1 MRLVAGAVTAATIAA
16 LGAVPAHAATRAVP
30 KVCNIVTDP
39 PGDSTA
45 SVVSGDDSVD
55 IVGGDFASNAK
66 TITAIIRLKG
76 FKQSD
81 PQAPLGQSYFV
92 IFSVRGVADTLTMSA
107 GFYPTGT
114 EYKFGH
120 QGVDP
125 VLPLN
130 TSYTDGDAT
139 GLVKGNEIHISAD
152 ISKFAVAKSLK
163 PGAQVTSISVEARRV
178 YGQRAVPSQN
188 VGPARA
194 PLGGLTLTYDTASG
208 KKYTLGAPSCVAIG
222 K

>member
-1 MRLVAGAVTAATIAA
+1 MRLAAGLVSAATIAA
-16 LGAVPAHAATRAVP
+16 LGAVPAHATARVP
-30 KVCNIVTDP
+30 KVCNLVTDP

-45 SVVSGDDSVD
+45 STIPGDDSVD

-66 TITAIIRLKG
+66 TITAIIKLKK
-76 FKQSD
+76 FQQSD

-92 IFSVRGVADTLTMSA
+92 LFSVKGIAETLTLSA

-120 QGVDP
+120 QGTDKLIP
-125 VLPLN
+125 VLN
-130 TSYTDGDAT
+130 VSYTDGDAT
-139 GLVKGNEIHISAD
+139 GSVVGDTIHISAD
-152 ISKFAVAKSLK
+152 ISKFAEAKKLK
-163 PGAQVTSISVEARRV
+163 PGGQVMTISVEARRV
-178 YGQRAVPSQN
+178 YGQRVVPSQD
-188 VGPARA
+188 VGPGRV